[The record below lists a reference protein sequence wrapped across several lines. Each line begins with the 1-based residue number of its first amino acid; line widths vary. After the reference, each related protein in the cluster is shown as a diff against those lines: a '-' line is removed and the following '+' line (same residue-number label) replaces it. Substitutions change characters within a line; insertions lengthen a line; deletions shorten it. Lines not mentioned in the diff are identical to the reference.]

1 MTAMAYSGYDA
12 GFNRSLSRRQSV
24 AYGAPPFSHQG
35 MYTEPMI
42 PHALSDVSGIT
53 VFFVSGFLR
62 PFLIRAS
69 IRSLHI
75 KSTALQLVPFQ

>member
-42 PHALSDVSGIT
+42 PHALSDVSGIA
-53 VFFVSGFLR
+53 VFFCFRLLETFSYSR
-62 PFLIRAS
+62 
-69 IRSLHI
+69 
-75 KSTALQLVPFQ
+75 